1 MRWTQRAHNVGD
13 VIVSS
18 PLAPFCGLYFS
29 ESKVATPAHLQ
40 RTAFDSMLALM
51 ANDDHGVYSAYDPP
65 NKTKKRKV
73 LARVSG
79 HKSPPPS
86 AKKNPKKNHQK
97 KTLRARALWTGNK

>member
-1 MRWTQRAHNVGD
+1 MLLTCESREEGRKRKCGGTQRAHNIGD

-65 NKTKKRKV
+65 TKRKKE
-73 LARVSG
+73 RS
-79 HKSPPPS
+79 
-86 AKKNPKKNHQK
+86 
-97 KTLRARALWTGNK
+97 